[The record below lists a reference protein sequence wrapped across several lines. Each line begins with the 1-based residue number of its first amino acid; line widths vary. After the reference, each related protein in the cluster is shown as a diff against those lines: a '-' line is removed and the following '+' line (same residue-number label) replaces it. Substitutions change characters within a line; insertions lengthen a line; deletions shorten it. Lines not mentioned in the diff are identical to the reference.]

1 MNFEDLKKEMDDSV
15 RDKKIEMNLQ
25 QSHLRVSNP
34 VQKIRSNMKKEITIQ
49 LLAIVIFMIYPIY
62 VAMPEFSEAVYYVF
76 MFIMSLMTMAYILKL
91 SFFLRKT
98 TRYALNTKD
107 AIQSFI
113 YEARLTLEVYK
124 SFVIAGSLLIPV
136 PVFALFANFKL
147 SGDVW
152 LFEKWF
158 FLDVTRGELLMMI
171 IGYIIVAIIFYAIT
185 LFWTKALYGKY
196 LAILEEVLADLDE

>member
-158 FLDVTRGELLMMI
+158 LLDVTRGELLMMI